1 MEIISST
8 ETLNTLLFDAISSIC
23 EDFNYEQS
31 LEKFLAELSKDLG
44 ICKIYTAFT
53 SHVEFNCLLERNSKN
68 ELAYFDSES
77 QLQTLLFPIIK
88 IEKVFGFIILK
99 GEDLTHLS
107 DPTSY
112 QSIQKFAFVIGQQIW
127 IWKKLNENAE
137 ALEKAIEERNF
148 FESILSNNPTE
159 VVVLNNDFKYVY
171 LNKHAIKSD
180 ELRNWMVG
188 KDDFEYCKKT
198 NRDDTI
204 AINRRKLITK
214 IQISKK
220 PQSFE
225 ETFNLPDGTFITQL
239 RMLHP
244 MLDASDNLI
253 YTIGFSINITKIK
266 EQERLINLQK
276 EAIINSP
283 DGIAIL
289 DPSGKYVFMNRAH
302 EVFFDYEER
311 ELIGENWE
319 TLYSQE
325 EEERLKA
332 EVFPILMQN
341 RIWRGETTG
350 TKKNGELIYQDLTLR
365 MMEDNSLICATQDI
379 SALKSNYQ
387 LLKETNQKLEL
398 AIEANQLGMWSWNL
412 TTKKIE
418 GNNHFFNVFFDKNY
432 EKNYDPFER
441 FLNNIHPDDLTHVKK
456 AFDKLLQRNPE
467 NLEPYQSIEYRIQK
481 SKSDYTWI
489 MMNVRVIS
497 FDENGNPQQ
506 IIGFILDTNEI
517 KEAEHK
523 IRENER
529 KFKELVENLRE
540 VIFETDAELNFSF
553 LNAAWKLVT
562 GHSPEDFIGSSLH
575 LLFETDIQSKI
586 KNFIQAQ
593 VDDSLAKNIQL
604 EAIIKNEQG
613 QPIWLDIAISI
624 KSDKI
629 GNFIGI
635 RGSFEDITLRKNAE
649 LELLKALANEKE
661 LNELKS
667 RFVNMVSHEL
677 RTPLAGIY
685 SSAEIMELRLDK
697 NKTPIDETLSNA
709 FKNKIQ
715 HILQDVERIT
725 SLITDVLTI
734 GQIDSSRVKFNPIAN
749 NLKDY
754 IVQYLNSE
762 ASRVIGNHTL
772 NFTDKVKQPIVNFD
786 SVMISHILNNIIG
799 NAAKY
804 SDPTS
809 EVKIEIE
816 NIENYFKIEVSDKGI
831 GIPKEELD
839 NIFTSFFR
847 SSNVENIPG
856 TGLGLSIA
864 KYFTE
869 LHEGKINISSKLG
882 KGTTITICIPICQ

>member
-8 ETLNTLLFDAISSIC
+8 ETLNTLLFDTISSIC

-31 LEKFLAELSKDLG
+31 LEEFLAELSKDLG
-44 ICKIYTAFT
+44 IFKIYTAFT

-88 IEKVFGFIILK
+88 IEKVFGFIVLK

-112 QSIQKFAFVIGQQIW
+112 RSIQKFAFVIGQQIW
-127 IWKKLNENAE
+127 IWKKLNENTE

-171 LNKHAIKSD
+171 LNKHAIKSE

-198 NRDDTI
+198 NRDDRI
-204 AINRRKLITK
+204 AVNRRKFISK

-244 MLDASDNLI
+244 VLDGSDNI
-253 YTIGFSINITKIK
+253 VYTIGFSINITKIK

-289 DPSGKYVFMNRAH
+289 DPSGRYVFMNRAY
-302 EVFFDYEER
+302 EVFFDYEVG

-319 TLYSQE
+319 TVYSQE

-412 TTKKIE
+412 TTKKVE

-432 EKNYDPFER
+432 EKNHDPFER

-517 KEAEHK
+517 IEAEHK

-624 KSDKI
+624 KSDKM
-629 GNFIGI
+629 GNFIGV

-754 IVQYLNSE
+754 IVKYLNSE

-772 NFTDKVKQPIVNFD
+772 NFIDKVKQPIVNFD

>member
-1 MEIISST
+1 MEIISNT
-8 ETLNTLLFDAISSIC
+8 KTLNTLLFDAISSIC
-23 EDFNYEQS
+23 EEINYGQS
-31 LEKFLAELSKDLG
+31 LEELLAALSRDLG
-44 ICKIYTAFT
+44 ICKIYTVFT
-53 SHVEFNCLLERNSKN
+53 SDVEFNCLLERNSKN
-68 ELAYFDSES
+68 ELAYFDPDS
-77 QLQTLLFPIIK
+77 QLQTLQFPIIK
-88 IEKVFGFIILK
+88 IEKVFGFIVLK
-99 GEDLTHLS
+99 GENLTHLS

-112 QSIQKFAFVIGQQIW
+112 QSVQKFAFVLGQQIW
-127 IWKKLNENAE
+127 IWKKLNENSE

-148 FESILSNNPTE
+148 FEAILSNNPTE
-159 VVVLNNDFKYVY
+159 VVVLNNDFKYLY

-180 ELRNWMVG
+180 DLRNWMVG
-188 KDDFEYCKKT
+188 KDDFEFCKKT
-198 NRDDTI
+198 NRDEKI
-204 AINRRKLITK
+204 AINRQKFISK
-214 IQISKK
+214 ILISKK
-220 PQSFE
+220 PQSYE

-244 MLDASDNLI
+244 VLDASDNLI
-253 YTIGFSINITKIK
+253 YTIGFSVNITKIK

-289 DPSGKYVFMNRAH
+289 DPSGKYLFMNRAH
-302 EVFFDYEER
+302 EVFFDYEAG
-311 ELIGENWE
+311 ELIGKNWE
-319 TLYSQE
+319 TVYGQE
-325 EEERLKA
+325 EEKRLKA

-350 TKKNGELIYQDLTLR
+350 RKKNGELIYQDLTFR
-365 MMEDNSLICATQDI
+365 MMEDNSLICAIQDI

-418 GNNHFFNVFFDKNY
+418 GNNHFFKVFFDKIY
-432 EKNYDPFER
+432 EQDEDPFESI
-441 FLNNIHPDDLTHVKK
+441 LKNVHPDDIALVKES
-456 AFDKLLQRNPE
+456 FGKLLQRSPD
-467 NLEPYQSIEYRIQK
+467 NLVPYQPIEYRVLK
-481 SKSDYTWI
+481 SENEYTWI
-489 MMNVRVIS
+489 MSNARALS
-497 FDENGNPQQ
+497 FDKNGLPQQ
-506 IIGFILDTNEI
+506 IIGFILVTNEI
-517 KEAEHK
+517 KQAEHK

-553 LNAAWKLVT
+553 LNAAWKSVT
-562 GHSPEDFIGSSLH
+562 GHSPEEFIGSSLPI
-575 LLFETDIQSKI
+575 LFEPDIQSKI
-586 KNFIQAQ
+586 KNFIQTQ
-593 VDDSLAKNIQL
+593 VDDGLAKNIQL
-604 EAIIKNEQG
+604 DAIIKNKQG
-613 QPIWLDIAISI
+613 QPIWLDIAINI
-624 KSDKI
+624 KSDKT

-635 RGSFEDITLRKNAE
+635 RGSFEDITLRKNAD

-677 RTPLAGIY
+677 RTPLAGIR

-697 NKTPIDETLSNA
+697 NKTPIDETLSNG

-715 HILQDVERIT
+715 HIVQDVERIT

-734 GQIDSSRVKFNPIAN
+734 GQIESSRVKFNPIAN

-772 NFTDKVKQPIVNFD
+772 NFKDKVKQPIVNFD
-786 SVMISHILNNIIG
+786 AIMISHVLNNIIG

-809 EVKIEIE
+809 EIKIEIE

-831 GIPKEELD
+831 GIPKQELD

-847 SSNVENIPG
+847 SSNAENIPG